1 MGYLAT
7 SFLRSL
13 KSFIRYGSFS
23 KDYFNVTIV
32 FTIGFAIAYACSIGA
47 LSYNGLPVIVCL
59 YVSQLSVHWMAF
71 IPSYALGRRNTM
83 IYVVHLR
90 MYLYYSLRFILLHQ
104 PQKAHLYSFNTCDCF
119 GIDLGSK
126 TWFFLIYPCV
136 KSRRRRRFREVK
148 QKFSGFLVWWTLSAL
163 WVFLTTVNALVMIIN
178 NVSYH
183 NDYYFYFGLVL
194 WVAGFSFEV
203 VADEQKRKFRLQSS
217 NKDQFISTGL
227 WSISRHPNYFGEIL
241 LWIGMAVIAFQTL
254 QGWQHISLISPIF
267 IYLLLTRMSGVN
279 LLEKYADEKW
289 GGDENYQVY
298 KRDTPVLIPFLK
310 Q

>member
-1 MGYLAT
+1 MVH
-7 SFLRSL
+7 SP
-13 KSFIRYGSFS
+13 

-32 FTIGFAIAYACSIGA
+32 FTIGFAIAYACSFGA
-47 LSYNGLPVIVCL
+47 LSYSGLPVIVCCML
-59 YVSQLSVHWMAF
+59 VSFLVHWIAF
-71 IPSYALGRRNTM
+71 IPSYAFRTEKYYDICGTLAYVLVLLTAIYLTTSASESSLHTRSILVIALVLIWALRLG
-83 IYVVHLR
+83 
-90 MYLYYSLRFILLHQ
+90 
-104 PQKAHLYSFNTCDCF
+104 
-119 GIDLGSK
+119 
-126 TWFFLIYPCV
+126 FFLFIRV
-136 KSRRRRRFREVK
+136 LKAGEDRRFREVK

-183 NDYYFYFGLVL
+183 NDYYFYIGLVT
-194 WVAGFSFEV
+194 WIAGFSFEV
-203 VADEQKRKFRLQSS
+203 IADEQKRRFRLQSS
-217 NKDQFISTGL
+217 NKDQFISNGL

-241 LWIGMAVIAFQTL
+241 LWIGMAVIAFPTL
-254 QGWQHISLISPIF
+254 QGLQYISLISPIF

-279 LLEKYADEKW
+279 LLEKYADKKW